1 MELHYRTKVATLIA
15 AVIVQQALIVS
26 VSMQFEAG
34 GQPPK
39 GTDSPFP
46 PVEFPVSVPSD
57 AAANTWFAL

>member
-1 MELHYRTKVATLIA
+1 MTNETITKDFWSDGIRL
-15 AVIVQQALIVS
+15 VIS

-46 PVEFPVSVPSD
+46 NVELPESVPSD
-57 AAANTWFAL
+57 AAANT